1 MLWHPN
7 PLCLHSQRVP
17 LAWEQTLW
25 QTGEGYRWK
34 LGGGRPVFGKPIGNA
49 MILFDLGRK
58 WHSGNCSGLL
68 KPKETQALHCGLPLR
83 GSDPVL
89 NSMDM
94 MCSGKKGLVKC
105 LSQNMV
111 RIGEVISSRD
121 WLQVLHCEIKPFL
134 TAIVFSNF
142 LTSHCLW
149 QICYCM
155 QNTKIVL
162 V

>member
-1 MLWHPN
+1 MLWHTN
-7 PLCLHSQRVP
+7 PCCLHSLFHRKYL
-17 LAWEQTLW
+17 LAWEPTLW

-34 LGGGRPVFGKPIGNA
+34 LGGGRLVFGKPIGSA

-68 KPKETQALHCGLPLR
+68 KPTETQALRCGLPLR
-83 GSDPVL
+83 GSDTAL

-94 MCSGKKGLVKC
+94 MCSGKKGLVER

-111 RIGEVISSRD
+111 RIREVISSRD

-134 TAIVFSNF
+134 TAISVS
-142 LTSHCLW
+142 LTN
-149 QICYCM
+149 IYYCVIP
-155 QNTKIVL
+155 K
-162 V
+162 